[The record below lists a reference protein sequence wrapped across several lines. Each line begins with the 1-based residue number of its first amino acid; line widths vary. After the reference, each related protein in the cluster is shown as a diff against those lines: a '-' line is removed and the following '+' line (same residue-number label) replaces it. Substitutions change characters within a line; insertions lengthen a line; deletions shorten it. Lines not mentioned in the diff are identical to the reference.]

1 MLLVTVS
8 GLLALQSA
16 PEVLKKVRPLVPRT
30 SPETWLTNDDY
41 PAASL
46 KNREFGIVEF
56 RLDIDPRGDVT
67 ACRILV
73 SSGFWRLDQQTC
85 AIMMKRAR
93 FKAARGAAGE
103 PIAAAFRSRFRWLLP
118 QSTEDYVR
126 LANEMASVVDL
137 TVSLNRL
144 PADYKQPASIRVRF
158 GSDNRVA
165 ECAIEA
171 GSGNGALDKIACQQ
185 AQSDVAKAPHRK
197 GLITQPDSRMVRVT
211 FVGDGKAQ

>member
-103 PIAAAFRSRFRWLLP
+103 PIAARFQSRFSWLLP
-118 QSTEDYVR
+118 GSKQDYVR

-158 GSDNRVA
+158 GSDDTVA
-165 ECAIEA
+165 ECSNE
-171 GSGNGALDKIACQQ
+171 GSSGNGKLDEIACQQ
-185 AQSDVAKAPHRK
+185 ARSDVAKPPYRK
-197 GLITQPDSRMVRVT
+197 GLVTQPDTRMVRVT
-211 FVGDGKAQ
+211 FVDDSKAQ

>member
-1 MLLVTVS
+1 MILATLAIVT
-8 GLLALQSA
+8 LQSV
-16 PEVLKKVRPLVPRT
+16 PEVLEKVRPLRPRT
-30 SPETWLTNDDY
+30 SPATWLTDDDY
-41 PAASL
+41 PEASL
-46 KNREFGIVEF
+46 KNKEFGIVEF
-56 RLDIDPRGDVT
+56 RLEIDPRGNLA

-103 PIAAAFRSRFRWLLP
+103 PIPATFQSRFSWLLP
-118 QSTEDYVR
+118 ESKQDYVR

-158 GSDNRVA
+158 DRDNKVA
-165 ECAIEA
+165 ECSIE
-171 GSGNGALDKIACQQ
+171 GSSGNGKLNEIACQQ
-185 AQSDVAKAPHRK
+185 ARSDVAKPPYRK
-197 GLITQPDSRMVRVT
+197 GLVTQPDTRMVRVT